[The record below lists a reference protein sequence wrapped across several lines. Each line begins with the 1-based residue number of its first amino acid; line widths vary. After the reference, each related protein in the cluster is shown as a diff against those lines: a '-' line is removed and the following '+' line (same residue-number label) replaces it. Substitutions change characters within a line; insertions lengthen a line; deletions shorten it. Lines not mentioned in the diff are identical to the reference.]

1 MALKDMADKGK
12 LLGKKVVDKV
22 DMTCDACGKMMK
34 PGGAVKKNISDKDYQ
49 FCSESCAAG
58 FKAGSKTK

>member
-22 DMTCDACGKMMK
+22 DMTCDTCGKMMK
-34 PGGAVKKNISDKDYQ
+34 PGGNIKKNIQGADYQ
-49 FCSESCAAG
+49 FCSDACVTA
-58 FKAGSKTK
+58 FKPGSKTK